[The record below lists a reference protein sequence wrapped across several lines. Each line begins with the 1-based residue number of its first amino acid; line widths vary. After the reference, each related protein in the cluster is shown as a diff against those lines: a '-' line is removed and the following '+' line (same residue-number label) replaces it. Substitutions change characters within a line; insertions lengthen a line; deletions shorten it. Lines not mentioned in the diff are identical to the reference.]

1 MHPYTIDVSELLDN
15 IGSSLDVSGSYPL
28 DEIVLGEET
37 FRISAPVAVEATV
50 TNAGAGIVVRG
61 TATADAFAVCSRC
74 VEEFPL
80 RIVGEIESLFLAP
93 GEEASGDEDVERVDP
108 QGVIDL
114 SAVIVAAL
122 VLEAPFVPLHD
133 EQCAGLCPTCG
144 CDLNKG
150 ECECKDAP
158 SDLHPFAALRS
169 LLETDEEPPA
179 K

>member
-15 IGSSLDVSGSYPL
+15 IGSSLDVSGEFPL
-28 DEIVLGEET
+28 DEIALGEET
-37 FRISAPVAVEATV
+37 FRIGAPVAIEVNI

-61 TATADAFAVCSRC
+61 TASADAFATCSRC

-93 GEEASGDEDVERVDP
+93 GEDATGDEDVERVDP

-133 EQCAGLCPTCG
+133 KRCAGLCATCG

-150 ECECKDAP
+150 ACGCEEAP
-158 SDLHPFAALRS
+158 ADLHPFAGLKS
-169 LLETDEEPPA
+169 LLETDEEPSA
-179 K
+179 E